1 MASNFGSVTAW
12 GAEIDARGLSV
23 GIAALC
29 IAACLVLVT
38 SAFAVDAARTAI
50 SQGAYAA
57 AIAADGSVAL
67 DGIGSDI

>member
-1 MASNFGSVTAW
+1 MSSNFGSMTVCD
-12 GAEIDARGLSV
+12 AEMDPRGLIV
-23 GIAALC
+23 GVAALC
-29 IAACLVLVT
+29 VAACLVLVT